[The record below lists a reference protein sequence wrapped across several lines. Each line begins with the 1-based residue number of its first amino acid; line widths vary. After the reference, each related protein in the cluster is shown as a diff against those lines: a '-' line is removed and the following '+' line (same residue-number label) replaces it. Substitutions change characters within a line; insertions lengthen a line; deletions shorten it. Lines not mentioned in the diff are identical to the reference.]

1 MDKKKEVNNGLE
13 QYKNEFLIVPKINDR
28 KPVFISVEQQDR
40 IDELVHRLGGRKMS
54 VSGFIENL
62 VIHHFQSYQEELEVW
77 KRI

>member
-1 MDKKKEVNNGLE
+1 MDKKKDVNKSLE

-28 KPVFISVEQQDR
+28 KPVFISVEQRDR
-40 IDELVHRLGGRKMS
+40 IDELVRRLGGRKMS